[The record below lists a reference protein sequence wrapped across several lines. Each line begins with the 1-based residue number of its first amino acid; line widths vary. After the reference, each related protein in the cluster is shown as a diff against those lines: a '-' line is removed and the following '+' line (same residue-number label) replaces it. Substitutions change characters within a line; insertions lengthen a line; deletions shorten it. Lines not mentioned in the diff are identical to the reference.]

1 MTKREKQT
9 VIITCVLS
17 ELFSLPPNMR
27 KNPMH
32 CNNLSLLTPQLSNY
46 LA

>member
-17 ELFSLPPNMR
+17 ELFSLPPNAR
-27 KNPMH
+27 KNYA
-32 CNNLSLLTPQLSNY
+32 LQQSESTDPQLSNY
-46 LA
+46 LP